1 MSYKNFT
8 HIMMTVVTTISCFIA
23 ISSYAAPTIQKIGM
37 SPANTEIRAGSEAIA
52 FTVKASGSKLTY
64 QWTLQGEGTLQ
75 DPTTQPAVFY
85 TPPQQIDTGSA
96 QVIISIIVKDDQG
109 NEATESMLL
118 RILGNSTPI
127 QPTPNPDREGQLIF
141 QEDFE
146 HGIQRKIWEKDGE
159 KIELVN
165 DPIYGQCVKVSR
177 TSPGGW
183 TQLRKKFKGYSGTL
197 VFEAMVKVETI
208 VPGKEEWHRAR
219 FDTEISKPGEKQKQY
234 PGHYYDETFDW
245 TLESFE
251 ADYLDGSETVELMI
265 SVLQTKGTIYVDNI
279 KVYHLP

>member
-1 MSYKNFT
+1 MPYKNF
-8 HIMMTVVTTISCFIA
+8 IRMMITAITSISCFMG
-23 ISSYAAPTIQKIGM
+23 ISSYAVPTIQKIGM
-37 SPANTEIRAGSEAIA
+37 SPANTDILAGSEAIA
-52 FTVKASGSKLTY
+52 LTVKASGAKLTY
-64 QWTLQGEGTLQ
+64 QWILQGQGTLQ
-75 DPTTQPAVFY
+75 EPTTMPAVFY
-85 TPPQQIDTGSA
+85 TPPPKLETESA
-96 QVIISIIVKDDQG
+96 QVMISVIVKDEQG
-109 NEATESMLL
+109 EEATESVSL
-118 RILGNSTPI
+118 RIIGKSTLI
-127 QPTPNPDREGQLIF
+127 QPIPNPDQEGQLIF

-146 HGIQRKIWEKDGE
+146 KGIQRGVWEKDGE
-159 KIELVN
+159 KIEVAK

-183 TQLRKKFKGYSGTL
+183 TSLRKKFKGYSGTL

-208 VPGKEEWHRAR
+208 VPGKEDWHRAR
-219 FDTEISKPGEKQKQY
+219 FDTEISKPGEKQKRY

-245 TLESFE
+245 TLERFE